1 MKIIDKIDRKIEEMN
16 NRIEL
21 LIVILLSSTLVFGI
35 VFGMGTLMC
44 GYHLV
49 DDHQILQ
56 WAYEMNYEKQSVW
69 EIIKREL
76 IIDFSIRYRP
86 AYIITH
92 ILKVKLLG
100 TDLIYHSIIKALET
114 LVSCIFLYYCGRH
127 MGAKKVYSFL
137 FATASLL
144 GYQSATWWKLGTHEI
159 QGTLLFAIGF
169 YCLLK
174 WLEDH
179 KIYWAISSVI
189 LFAMMA
195 NYKESF
201 ILLAPFIMLY
211 IVYFELQKEK
221 EFNCKILW
229 KCICRNLGYLIALGV
244 VFLIPVIIIT
254 CFVGTN
260 NYDMIGVDTSVPL
273 ANYLTAIIN
282 SLQTDLKWY
291 KRFGILF
298 ILILLTYWDHLKKLW
313 KEILLLIAFLL
324 PQFVIYGQSGICE
337 RYILPSS
344 IGFAFFF
351 IIIVSKWKPLSGRRR
366 VVYVLGI
373 LLLIAAHGRVAIREA
388 DYFRYRGES
397 ITTMLE
403 TVQNMSEEKS
413 NIKVL
418 SCFRP
423 NEEGNLTLYYW
434 MLNHGFDNVYYWTED
449 DQIINR
455 IVDINL
461 NYADD
466 RYIEQNFEDMDVI
479 VMYNQEDRH
488 WCYSPSLDL
497 TNFTE
502 QKCGTLTI
510 YVRNDSGITSV
521 DTKVEGLKINF

>member
-1 MKIIDKIDRKIEEMN
+1 
-16 NRIEL
+16 
-21 LIVILLSSTLVFGI
+21 
-35 VFGMGTLMC
+35 
-44 GYHLV
+44 
-49 DDHQILQ
+49 
-56 WAYEMNYEKQSVW
+56 
-69 EIIKREL
+69 
-76 IIDFSIRYRP
+76 
-86 AYIITH
+86 
-92 ILKVKLLG
+92 
-100 TDLIYHSIIKALET
+100 
-114 LVSCIFLYYCGRH
+114 
-127 MGAKKVYSFL
+127 
-137 FATASLL
+137 
-144 GYQSATWWKLGTHEI
+144 
-159 QGTLLFAIGF
+159 
-169 YCLLK
+169 
-174 WLEDH
+174 
-179 KIYWAISSVI
+179 
-189 LFAMMA
+189 
-195 NYKESF
+195 
-201 ILLAPFIMLY
+201 MLY

-449 DQIINR
+449 DLIINR